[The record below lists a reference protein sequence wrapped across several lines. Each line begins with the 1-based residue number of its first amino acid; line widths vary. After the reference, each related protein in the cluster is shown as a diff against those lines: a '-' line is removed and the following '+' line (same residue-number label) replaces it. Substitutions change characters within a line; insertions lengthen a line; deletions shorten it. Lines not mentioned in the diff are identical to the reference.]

1 MDGVDGRKER
11 QQQNINRMDPS
22 PFSFENT
29 HTCTQKTN
37 TPGVLK
43 VNVDGTAKAKLGEIG
58 VL

>member
-1 MDGVDGRKER
+1 MELMEGKKGSSKIYTEWTPPPF
-11 QQQNINRMDPS
+11 PS
-22 PFSFENT
+22 KT
-29 HTCTQKTN
+29 HIHAHTKTN